1 MPLPSEVE
9 VTSWHNE
16 IFYDRIAKECFVT
29 NPNERS
35 SFKNVVDIL
44 ENQLDGEHKLKYIA
58 LSHKYHLD
66 KHVLMSHATPTSN
79 GIKRSAQDPMTS
91 NNTIMKYECNSPRI
105 RGFYT

>member
-1 MPLPSEVE
+1 MPFPSEVE

-29 NPNERS
+29 NPIERS